1 MTARVNATALPGV
14 LYVVATPIGNLGDL
28 SPRALAILK
37 SATRLLAEDTRR
49 TRSLLSHLGIEHPS
63 VERFDAHTE
72 DSRGEAILSA
82 LGAGESVALVSD
94 AGTPLVSDPGAS
106 LVALCRERGH
116 TVVPIPGASAVLAAL
131 MGCGLLQSGR
141 FHFFGFVPRSGV
153 ARADALARI
162 VNELD
167 AVVLFES
174 ADRTDATIGE
184 LAALQP
190 SRMASIARE
199 LTKVYEEF
207 RSGSLEELA
216 KQTTTTLGE
225 VVIVLGEVTLSQEMI
240 TDDALDVR
248 IDAWLERGD
257 HAKTIAAQLA
267 AWSGRPRRDVYE
279 RVVGR
284 KLSKGTER

>member
-1 MTARVNATALPGV
+1 MTPRLNMGAVAGV

-28 SPRALAILK
+28 SPRAIDILK

-49 TRSLLSHLGIEHPS
+49 TRSLLSHLGIEHPR

-72 DSRGEAILSA
+72 DGRADTILDA
-82 LGAGESVALVSD
+82 LAAGESIALVSD
-94 AGTPLVSDPGAS
+94 AGTPLVSDPGAG
-106 LVALCRERGH
+106 LVALCRARGQK
-116 TVVPIPGASAVLAAL
+116 VVPVPGASAVLTAL

-174 ADRTDATIGE
+174 ADRTDATIAE

-190 SRMASIARE
+190 NRVASIARE

-216 KQTTTTLGE
+216 KQTTTPLGE
-225 VVIVLGEVTLSQEMI
+225 VVIVLGEVTLEDEAI
-240 TDDALDVR
+240 TNEALDAR
-248 IDAWLERGD
+248 IDAALERGE
-257 HAKTIAAQLA
+257 HAKTIASQLA
-267 AWSGRPRRDVYE
+267 AWSSRPRRDVYE

-284 KLSKGTER
+284 KLARRGPS